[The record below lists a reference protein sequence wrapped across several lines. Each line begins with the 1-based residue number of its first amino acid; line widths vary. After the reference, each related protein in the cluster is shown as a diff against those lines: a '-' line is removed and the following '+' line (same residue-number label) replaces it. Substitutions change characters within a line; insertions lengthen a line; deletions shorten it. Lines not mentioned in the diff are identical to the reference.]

1 MLSSVITRLS
11 ALHDWATEKPYVGVL
26 VRASDRGFADQGRD
40 AAASIAYY
48 TLLSLF
54 PLILG
59 LISIGGFFLK
69 SEEIQLRV
77 NELIVELLPVSSDL
91 VTQNIDSLVRIRGA
105 AGITSII
112 VLMWSASKMVGALSR
127 AINRALGLK
136 RTFAIYLSSLRYF
149 VLTVVVALL
158 IFVTMAV
165 APAIELL
172 SGMQLDLIGTR
183 WNALLDVIASSAA
196 GLLMTAALIGAVYTL
211 VPYQQLPWRDLL
223 PGLLVAAVSI
233 EIGKSVFVWYI
244 ETATNYSTVYG
255 SVSSIIVLLIWL
267 YFAARVVLFGAEV
280 IAVNREMK

>member
-1 MLSSVITRLS
+1 MLSSVIARLS
-11 ALHDWATEKPYVGVL
+11 ALHDWAIEISYVGVL

-40 AAASIAYY
+40 TAASIAYY

-69 SEEIQLRV
+69 SEEIQLRI

-158 IFVTMAV
+158 IFLTMAV
-165 APAIELL
+165 APAVELL

-183 WNALLDVIASSAA
+183 
-196 GLLMTAALIGAVYTL
+196 
-211 VPYQQLPWRDLL
+211 
-223 PGLLVAAVSI
+223 
-233 EIGKSVFVWYI
+233 
-244 ETATNYSTVYG
+244 
-255 SVSSIIVLLIWL
+255 
-267 YFAARVVLFGAEV
+267 
-280 IAVNREMK
+280 